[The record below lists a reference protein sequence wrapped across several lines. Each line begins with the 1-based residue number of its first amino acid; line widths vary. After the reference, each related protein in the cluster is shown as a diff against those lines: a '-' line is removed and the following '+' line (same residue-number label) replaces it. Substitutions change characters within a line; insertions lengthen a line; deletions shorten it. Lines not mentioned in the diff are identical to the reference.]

1 MSYLV
6 AAQQHPNIIL
16 IYADDL
22 GYGDLSCYGATKI
35 QTPHIDKLA
44 NQGIRFTNAH
54 STSATCT
61 PSRYAMMTGQYP
73 WRNQGTGILP
83 GDAALIVPTD
93 KITLPKIFK
102 QAGYQTAIVGKW
114 HLGLGNAVEKTGT
127 QKLNPAPMKPA
138 SIIHL
143 FFRQQPTGCHRCL

>member
-1 MSYLV
+1 MMKRKLLFFLCFSISYLV

-102 QAGYQTAIVGKW
+102 QAG
-114 HLGLGNAVEKTGT
+114 H
-127 QKLNPAPMKPA
+127 
-138 SIIHL
+138 
-143 FFRQQPTGCHRCL
+143 